1 MNIVVLGAGRVG
13 TSIAAELSQHEY
25 NVTVVDQDAALT
37 NKLND
42 ELDIGVVT
50 GNAAQASVL
59 FQAGIPSADV
69 CLAMTGSDEINI
81 LAASMAKRWGFAAA
95 LPASTL
101 RYFGT

>member
-25 NVTVVDQDAALT
+25 NVTVVDQDAGLT

-59 FQAGIPSADV
+59 FQAGIPSA
-69 CLAMTGSDEINI
+69 CLLYTSD
-81 LAASMAKRWGFAAA
+81 AADE
-95 LPASTL
+95 
-101 RYFGT
+101 

>member
-25 NVTVVDQDAALT
+25 NVTVVDQDAVLT

-81 LAASMAKRWGFAAA
+81 LAASMAKAMGVRRSIA
-95 LPASTL
+95 LSL
-101 RYFGT
+101 IHI